1 MCGVLSQAGPQ
12 IKNMSRNTPP
22 PKRPTA
28 DIETECVEA
37 LIAQTPGLSEKQIIQ
52 IRADA
57 GLAIGIG
64 KQSHTELMEDLR
76 NLVARVSEHPE
87 KYIPPNANK

>member
-1 MCGVLSQAGPQ
+1 
-12 IKNMSRNTPP
+12 MSRNTPP

-37 LIAQTPGLSEKQIIQ
+37 LIAQTPSLNERQITQ

-57 GLAIGIG
+57 SLAISIG
-64 KQSHTELMEDLR
+64 KQSHTELMEGLR
-76 NLVARVSEHPE
+76 NLVAQVSQHPE
-87 KYIPPNANK
+87 KYQ